1 MKKTLSYI
9 RDNKISTIN
18 IVKQI
23 FLNYIFLIFFCY
35 KTKGYFFLSK
45 TSFCVKLDDTWWDCC
60 KEPDEQTDGKL
71 MSCVSPVTAS
81 PRGGTKM
88 LKVWKCWLKIG
99 AHSGKFQ
106 ISPSYIPSY
115 SLYLCLCLL
124 SALHLQSLL
133 PVDSSMFL
141 SVAECNWFCQSQSI
155 DPRRAASAADSGGIT
170 VALAVATEMNLHFC
184 ICVFFWKRK
193 QSWCYDC
200 LIRSHG
206 KRIKTQSIFY

>member
-1 MKKTLSYI
+1 MTTH
-9 RDNKISTIN
+9 DE
-18 IVKQI
+18 IV
-23 FLNYIFLIFFCY
+23 
-35 KTKGYFFLSK
+35 
-45 TSFCVKLDDTWWDCC
+45 VKN
-60 KEPDEQTDGKL
+60 QTNKL

-81 PRGGTKM
+81 SRGGTKM

-99 AHSGKFQ
+99 AHSATFQ

-184 ICVFFWKRK
+184 ICVFFFLFLKKKTELVLWLSDPLSRQKNQNPIDFLLK
-193 QSWCYDC
+193 TAA
-200 LIRSHG
+200 RSLG
-206 KRIKTQSIFY
+206 APLNQTFQRFRWSYSCC